1 MSSSKRETSY
11 TQPFSGGSTG
21 GEISH
26 QKFEKPPRFL
36 KLSPQGNSTPVPAAP
51 PSSASASVPALVPA
65 AATVPAPVSTRLS
78 VAATVPVPAA
88 PVVLPVA
95 SSVHSKAQGRLQQVK
110 ATAKQAL
117 KKDV

>member
-1 MSSSKRETSY
+1 VSSSKRETSY

-21 GEISH
+21 GETSH

-36 KLSPQGNSTPVPAAP
+36 KLSPQGNSAP
-51 PSSASASVPALVPA
+51 VPA

-78 VAATVPVPAA
+78 VAATVPVPAD

-110 ATAKQAL
+110 ATAKRAL